1 MLRTLTCLAIV
12 LWHAPLQKF
21 AGASQLLQIMYHVS
35 EVPSGMFWAAGNSE
49 EVVARS
55 ALHCASKSLAKAGVG
70 YTYLSEY
77 TSGDAWIFFSF
88 IKSMCS
94 SSCFIDLF
102 ITVNQWIPL

>member
-77 TSGDAWIFFSF
+77 TNGDPSLKACVIVHV
-88 IKSMCS
+88 
-94 SSCFIDLF
+94 L
-102 ITVNQWIPL
+102 